1 MRFLLTLCALAVT
14 SASAINPGAARATHS
29 ARDGRAAAD
38 YLRYYDAPHN
48 LSVGVAYQ
56 VKVQISSTPTFATTW
71 WGSKVTFVSSDP
83 SVISVTSSG
92 WGSSTGVVAT
102 MTATNSGVAM
112 ITATDQSGA
121 TAVDS
126 ILVSASA
133 APVASLRIQCSNGA
147 WCDKA
152 SGRTVAVTS
161 GVGTQLYVVALDKS
175 GNVLWKQPVSP

>member
-1 MRFLLTLCALAVT
+1 MRFLLSLCALAVT
-14 SASAINPGAARATHS
+14 SASAINPGPARATPPVDVAH
-29 ARDGRAAAD
+29 AAAD
-38 YLRYYDAPHN
+38 FMRFYDAPHN

-56 VKVQISSTPTFATTW
+56 VKMQISANPSFSTTW
-71 WGSKVTFVSSDP
+71 WGSKVTFVSSAP
-83 SVISVTSSG
+83 SIVSVTSTG
-92 WGSSTGVVAT
+92 WGSSSGVVAT
-102 MTATNSGVAM
+102 LTATNSGVAM
-112 ITATDQSGA
+112 ITATDESGA